1 MKRILFFGT
10 IAICVIIILNLMHSI
25 YTLWHKRDV
34 MTVTKEKLIKE
45 QQEQASLKKQLA
57 VVQSQQFIEEEAR
70 NKLFLVKP
78 GESELI
84 ISQDLLKNGNQGSLL
99 HAKELPH
106 WQQWIN
112 LFFR

>member
-1 MKRILFFGT
+1 
-10 IAICVIIILNLMHSI
+10 
-25 YTLWHKRDV
+25 

-45 QQEQASLKKQLA
+45 QQEQVSLKKQLA

-84 ISQDLLKNGNQGSLL
+84 ISQDLLKNGGTSSNASKKQ
-99 HAKELPH
+99 APN
-106 WQQWIN
+106 WQLWLQ
-112 LFFR
+112 LFFH